1 MEKKYVYDL
10 HAEHREW
17 LNKIAF
23 YKDEIKIMRHRLEQV
38 TEKNTSK
45 EVLALVEHFQ
55 NQLIVQDEQ
64 NDILRHNVKEYE
76 NVIEDH
82 LKKNEVAADRLKWD
96 DHTNMRDQVDTYEKI
111 FNDLRKELIG
121 FLAKWM

>member
-55 NQLIVQDEQ
+55 NQLIVQEEQ
-64 NDILRHNVKEYE
+64 NDILRLSLIHIIVEI
-76 NVIEDH
+76 VISDISSRIRITKSNSKH
-82 LKKNEVAADRLKWD
+82 RIVGDGNGP
-96 DHTNMRDQVDTYEKI
+96 Y
-111 FNDLRKELIG
+111 IG
-121 FLAKWM
+121 IAFTHSAITEA